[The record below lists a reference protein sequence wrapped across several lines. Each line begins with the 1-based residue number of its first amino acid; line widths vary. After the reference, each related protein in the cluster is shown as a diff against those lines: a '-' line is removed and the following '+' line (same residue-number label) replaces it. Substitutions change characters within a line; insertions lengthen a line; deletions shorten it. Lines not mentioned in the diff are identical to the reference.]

1 MGAGHLLACFFG
13 GAFLINA
20 LPHLVAGTMGRAFQS
35 PFASPPG
42 KGLSSATVNV
52 VWGCAN
58 LVMFYWLTFKAAAI
72 DPDRVGDVVV
82 FGLGVLVL
90 GAFLARCFGPLHGG
104 DLRERP

>member
-72 DPDRVGDVVV
+72 EMIVAQGGIVGWATPLSALQEAVV
-82 FGLGVLVL
+82 
-90 GAFLARCFGPLHGG
+90 
-104 DLRERP
+104 RENADA